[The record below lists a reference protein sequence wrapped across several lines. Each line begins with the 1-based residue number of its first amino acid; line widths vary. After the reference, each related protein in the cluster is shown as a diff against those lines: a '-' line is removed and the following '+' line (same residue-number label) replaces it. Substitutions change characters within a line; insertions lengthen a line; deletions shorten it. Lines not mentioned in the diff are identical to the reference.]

1 MGRSLLVLS
10 FDQKPTKTRED
21 ILSSL
26 PDKTYFFKVLRRQR
40 GYLFLGISIA
50 MVLAGVALL
59 MVKDKYTSKV
69 HAVYDRTDTSM
80 SSNFNSVLKYQTLG
94 TLFEIKLQSPSF
106 LGRVGQLAGGM
117 KIMQDA
123 GGKGPVSEAKA
134 ILKKAKERYLSKELT
149 EEQKLEIYAD
159 FLKSNV
165 VPINDP
171 VSGIMN
177 ITVYGTTA
185 ENAQNIAAQ
194 AMELFIREELSADVN
209 ALDLKLDFLRQKAMG
224 LKSESERN
232 SKKKKR
238 TTITAPVNRLTPEE
252 QLKLNQE
259 EAQIQEQIRLRRME
273 LDRATT
279 DNSTR
284 RIALETE
291 LNRMKTML
299 QPSHPSVKAK
309 EEELKKLTQS
319 SRVTK
324 RLSAQIQSLKR
335 QLWRIKAKK
344 IGANANLTNILGGS
358 FDRSQMTPEGSF
370 LISLTEKIQDLH
382 SERSDLFRQIEN
394 PALRTRLKVVAPAS
408 FEPDPS
414 KPKSLITAIG
424 ILLMGIIVSI
434 AHMFFRE
441 FYCPLARD
449 AWRVQ
454 RATGLPVLS
463 QITDAS
469 MRGFPRITPK
479 MADSLR
485 GQLSSRSKPTIA
497 AKTLLSYRQIELA
510 LKRHTQGNIQLFV
523 NPGSRDKTSA
533 FFYNLMNIFTTD
545 FNQSCLIVDC
555 NISDPIVKLANNG
568 GESFWADPTNEEKA
582 MVVYGDKDKAF
593 DIIPPPQKLTGES
606 SRVFNPPSLKKI
618 LGRLEANY
626 SRIFIRGFPES
637 FFVENQAFSDVSSDC
652 ILCVD
657 AKNTTFFELERCIA
671 QLDSNQIRGIILIGT

>member
-10 FDQKPTKTRED
+10 FDHKPAKTRDD

-40 GYLFLGISIA
+40 GYLILGILISA
-50 MVLAGVALL
+50 TLAAIALL

-123 GGKGPVSEAKA
+123 GGKGLVNEAKA
-134 ILKKAKERYLSKELT
+134 MIKKAKEKYLAKELT
-149 EEQKLEIYAD
+149 EEQKLEIYAN
-159 FLKSNV
+159 FLKTNV

-209 ALDLKLDFLRQKAMG
+209 ALDLKLDFMRQKAMG
-224 LKSESERN
+224 LKSQTEQS
-232 SKKKKR
+232 SKKNKR
-238 TTITAPVNRLTPEE
+238 NAITAPVNRLTPEE
-252 QLKLNQE
+252 QFKLNQE
-259 EAQIQEQIRLRRME
+259 EAQIDEQIRLKRME

-299 QPSHPSVKAK
+299 QPNHPSVQAK
-309 EEELKKLTQS
+309 EEELKKLSQS
-319 SRVTK
+319 NRITK
-324 RLSAQIQSLKR
+324 RLSAQIQGLKR
-335 QLWRIKAKK
+335 QLWRVKAKK
-344 IGANANLTNILGGS
+344 IGATTNINNLLDGS
-358 FDRSQMTPEGSF
+358 FNRAQLTPEGSF

-424 ILLMGIIVSI
+424 VLLMGIIASF

-449 AWRVQ
+449 DWRVQ

-485 GQLSSRSKPTIA
+485 GQLTSRSKPTIA

-510 LKRHTQGNIQLFV
+510 LKRHTQGNVQLFV
-523 NPGSRDKTSA
+523 NPGSHDKTSA

-555 NISDPIVKLANNG
+555 NINDPIVQLANNSS
-568 GESFWADPTNEEKA
+568 ESFWADPTNEDKA

-606 SRVFNPPSLKKI
+606 SRVFNPTSLKKI
-618 LGRLEANY
+618 LERLEANY

-657 AKNTTFFELERCIA
+657 AKNTTFFELDRCIA
-671 QLDSNQIRGIILIGT
+671 QLDSNQLRGIILIGT

>member
-1 MGRSLLVLS
+1 MLS
-10 FDQKPTKTRED
+10 FDHKPTKTRDD

-26 PDKTYFFKVLRRQR
+26 PDKTYFVKVFRRQR
-40 GYLFLGISIA
+40 GYFIFGLLITLAIA
-50 MVLAGVALL
+50 AAAIIL
-59 MVKDKYTSKV
+59 VKDKYTSQV

-94 TLFEIKLQSPSF
+94 KLFEIKLKSPSF
-106 LGRVGQLAGGM
+106 LGRVGQLSGGM

-123 GGKGPVSEAKA
+123 SGEGPVNEAKA
-134 ILKKAKERYLSKELT
+134 LLKEYKQKYLGKELS

-159 FLKSNV
+159 FLKTNV

-209 ALDLKLDFLRQKAMG
+209 ALDLKLDFMRQKAMG
-224 LKSESERN
+224 LKSENER
-232 SKKKKR
+232 SGKKSRKSA
-238 TTITAPVNRLTPEE
+238 IAAPVSKLTPEE
-252 QLKLNQE
+252 RLKLNQE
-259 EAQIQEQIRLRRME
+259 EAQLEEQIRRKRFE
-273 LDRATT
+273 LDRVTT

-299 QPSHPSVKAK
+299 QPNHPNVKAK
-309 EEELKKLTQS
+309 EEELKKLSQS
-319 SRVTK
+319 SRSTK
-324 RLSAQIQSLKR
+324 KISGQIQALKR
-335 QLWRIKAKK
+335 QLWRIKAKQ
-344 IGANANLTNILGGS
+344 IGSSPLGSILGS
-358 FDRSQMTPEGSF
+358 DRSQLTPEGSF
-370 LISLTEKIQDLH
+370 LISLTEKIQDLQ
-382 SERSDLFRQIEN
+382 SERSDLFRQIEK
-394 PALRTRLKVVAPAS
+394 PELRTRLKVVSPAS

-414 KPKSLITAIG
+414 KPKSLVTALG
-424 ILLMGIIVSI
+424 ILILGIMASF

-441 FYCPLARD
+441 YYCSLARD
-449 AWRVQ
+449 DWRVQ

-463 QITDAS
+463 QITEAS
-469 MRGFPRITPK
+469 LKGFPRITPK
-479 MADSLR
+479 LADSLR

-510 LKRHTQGNIQLFV
+510 LKRHSQGPVQFFV
-523 NPGSRDKTSA
+523 NPGSHDQTSG

-545 FNQSCLIVDC
+545 YNQNCLIIDC
-555 NISDPIVKLANNG
+555 NINDPIVQLSNQG
-568 GESFWADPTNEEKA
+568 SETFWSDPTNDDRA
-582 MVVYGDKDKAF
+582 LVVYGDKDKAF
-593 DIIPPPQKLTGES
+593 DIIPPPHKLTGES
-606 SRVFNPPSLKKI
+606 SRIFNPTSLGKI
-618 LGRLEANY
+618 LERLKSNY
-626 SRIFIRGFPES
+626 SKIFIRGFPES

-657 AKNTTFFELERCIA
+657 AKHTTFFELERCIA
-671 QLDSNQIRGIILIGT
+671 QLDSDQIRGIILIGT

>member
-1 MGRSLLVLS
+1 MLSL
-10 FDQKPTKTRED
+10 DQKPAKTRD
-21 ILSSL
+21 DLLSSL
-26 PDKTYFFKVLRRQR
+26 PDKKYFFKVFRRQR
-40 GYLFLGISIA
+40 AFLFLGILMSLG
-50 MVLAGVALL
+50 LAAVALL

-94 TLFEIKLQSPSF
+94 TLFEIKLQSPAF

-117 KIMQDA
+117 KIMQDS
-123 GGKGPVSEAKA
+123 GGKGLVSEAKA
-134 ILKKAKERYLSKELT
+134 MIKKVKDKYLAKELT
-149 EEQKLEIYAD
+149 EEQKLEIYAN
-159 FLKSNV
+159 FLKTNI

-209 ALDLKLDFLRQKAMG
+209 ALDLKLDFMRQKAMG
-224 LKSESERN
+224 MKSQTEQVQKK
-232 SKKKKR
+232 SKK
-238 TTITAPVNRLTPEE
+238 TPITPPVNKLTPEE
-252 QLKLNQE
+252 QFKLNQE
-259 EAQIQEQIRLRRME
+259 EAQLEEQIRLKRME

-299 QPSHPSVKAK
+299 QPNHPSVQAK
-309 EEELKKLTQS
+309 EEELKKLKQS
-319 SRVTK
+319 NKITN
-324 RLSAQIQSLKR
+324 RLSAQIQAIKR

-344 IGANANLTNILGGS
+344 IGASANIGNILEGS
-358 FDRSQMTPEGSF
+358 YTQAQVSPEGSF

-394 PALRTRLKVVAPAS
+394 PAMRTRLKVVSPAS
-408 FEPDPS
+408 YEPDPS
-414 KPKSLITAIG
+414 KPKSVITAIG
-424 ILLMGIIVSI
+424 ILMLGIMASI
-434 AHMFFRE
+434 GHMFFRE
-441 FYCPLARD
+441 FYCSLARD
-449 AWRVQ
+449 DWRVQ
-454 RATGLPVLS
+454 RVTGLPVLS
-463 QITDAS
+463 QITDTS

-479 MADSLR
+479 LADSLR
-485 GQLSSRSKPTIA
+485 GQLSTRSKPTIA

-510 LKRHTQGNIQLFV
+510 LKRHTQGNVQLFI
-523 NPGSRDKTSA
+523 NPGSHDQTSG

-545 FNQSCLIVDC
+545 FNQSCLIIDC
-555 NISDPIVKLANNG
+555 NINDPIVQLANSG
-568 GESFWADPTNEEKA
+568 GESFWADPTNEDKA

-606 SRVFNPPSLKKI
+606 SRVFNPGSLSKI
-618 LGRLEANY
+618 IERLKVNY

-637 FFVENQAFSDVSSDC
+637 FFVENQAFSDASTDC

-671 QLDSNQIRGIILIGT
+671 QLDTNQIRGIILIGT